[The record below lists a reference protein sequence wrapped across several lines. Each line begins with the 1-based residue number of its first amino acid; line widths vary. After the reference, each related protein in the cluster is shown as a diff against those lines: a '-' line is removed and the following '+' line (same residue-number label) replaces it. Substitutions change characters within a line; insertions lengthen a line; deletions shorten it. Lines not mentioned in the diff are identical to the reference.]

1 MSGFFWIFNFYVE
14 FIKLGIRPKGKNMSK
29 PSILILGAGLMQR
42 PAILSAKELGFN
54 AVVID
59 ANPCAECV
67 SLADEFKKIDLKDKD
82 EIFNYAKELKQ
93 NSELKGIF
101 TAGTDFSA
109 SVSYAAEK
117 LGFPCHSYESALNA
131 TIKPR
136 MRQCFDRSNVP
147 SPRFFSLSGAEIT
160 EEKVFSIIENLSF
173 PCVVKPAD
181 NMGARGCRMIRS
193 KDEAWQ
199 SVKTAA
205 ENSRTST
212 VILEEYMEGPEFS
225 IDAIVYDGTLTI
237 TGFADRHIFYKPYF
251 IETGHTMPTKIDEK
265 KRLALI
271 SAFADGVHALGF
283 SCGAAKADIK
293 FTEKGPQIGE
303 IAARL
308 SGGYMSGW
316 TFPYSSGL
324 NLTKQ
329 ALLVASG
336 NEPSELI
343 GGRIPLKI
351 KNAGF
356 ALFDYPSKNV
366 SAERAWI
373 SIPGKLKSIQFCSK
387 DSCVQDIFP
396 RPVKTGDKVDFP
408 RNNVQKC
415 GNVISKSNS
424 YDEAVSSAE
433 QAVSRT
439 FLRLEPKNADTDFF
453 LSGKT
458 LPDEKGFPPSAFSSF
473 EKIEFLN
480 LSGKIP
486 ADFSILKDAE
496 NFPALKEFLLLPE
509 KDWTHQN
516 ALCVAEKFDS
526 VCKKHP
532 PLERSV
538 FWKAFFRGG
547 LQGAI
552 YVSDS
557 SQDSEK

>member
-1 MSGFFWIFNFYVE
+1 
-14 FIKLGIRPKGKNMSK
+14 MSK

-136 MRQCFDRSNVP
+136 MRQCFDRNNVP
-147 SPRFFSLSGAEIT
+147 SPKFFSLSGAEIT
-160 EEKVFSIIENLSF
+160 EEKIFSIIEKLSF

-181 NMGARGCRMIRS
+181 NMGARGCRMIRT

-271 SAFADGVHALGF
+271 SAFADGVHALGL

-316 TFPYSSGL
+316 TFPYSYGL

-343 GGRIPLKI
+343 CGRIPLEI
-351 KNAGF
+351 KNADF

-373 SIPGKLKSIQFCSK
+373 SIPGKLKSIQLCAK
-387 DSCVQDIFP
+387 DSSIQDIFP

-415 GNVISKSNS
+415 GNIISKSNS

-433 QAVSRT
+433 QAVSQI

>member
-1 MSGFFWIFNFYVE
+1 
-14 FIKLGIRPKGKNMSK
+14 MSK
-29 PSILILGAGLMQR
+29 PSVLILGAGLMQR

-59 ANPCAECV
+59 ANPNAESV
-67 SLADEFKKIDLKDKD
+67 PLADEFKKIDLKNKE
-82 EIFNYAKELKQ
+82 EIFNYAKELKKT
-93 NSELKGIF
+93 SDLKGIF

-117 LGFPCHSYESALNA
+117 LGLPCHSYESALNA

-147 SPRFFSLSGAEIT
+147 SPKFFSLSNDEITQEKVFAIT
-160 EEKVFSIIENLSF
+160 EELSY

-199 SVKTAA
+199 SVKIAA

-225 IDAIVYDGTLTI
+225 IDAIVYKGTLTI

-265 KRLALI
+265 KRLELI
-271 SAFADGVHALGF
+271 STFADGVHALGLT
-283 SCGAAKADIK
+283 CGAAKADIK
-293 FTEKGPQIGE
+293 YTKKGPQIGE

-329 ALLVASG
+329 ALLLASG
-336 NEPSELI
+336 NEPCELLS
-343 GGRIPLKI
+343 GRIPLQI
-351 KNAGF
+351 ENANF
-356 ALFDYPSKNV
+356 ALYEYPSKEV

-373 SIPGKLKSIQFCSK
+373 SIPGKLKSIQLCK
-387 DSCVQDIFP
+387 ETPLVKNIFP
-396 RPVKTGDKVDFP
+396 RPVKEGDKVDFP

-415 GNVISKSNS
+415 GNVITKSDS
-424 YDEAVSSAE
+424 YENAVSSAE
-433 QAVSRT
+433 QAISEV
-439 FLRLEPKNADTDFF
+439 FLRLEPKNAETDFF
-453 LSGKT
+453 LSGKS
-458 LPDEKGFPPSAFSSF
+458 LPDEKSFPPPAFSSF
-473 EKIEFLN
+473 EKIEKLN

-496 NFPALKEFLLLPE
+496 NFPALKKILELPE

-526 VCKKHP
+526 ICKNHP
-532 PLERSV
+532 LLERSV
-538 FWKAFFRGG
+538 FWKAFFKGG

-557 SQDSEK
+557 CSDSEK